1 MPDLEVCRLH
11 TRIPL
16 ASHGAA
22 ALILAHSPLNSSLEE
37 AVGLNGEKRA
47 LVQAES
53 WW

>member
-1 MPDLEVCRLH
+1 MDPGWCLDD
-11 TRIPL
+11 
-16 ASHGAA
+16 
-22 ALILAHSPLNSSLEE
+22 ILAHSPLNSSLEE